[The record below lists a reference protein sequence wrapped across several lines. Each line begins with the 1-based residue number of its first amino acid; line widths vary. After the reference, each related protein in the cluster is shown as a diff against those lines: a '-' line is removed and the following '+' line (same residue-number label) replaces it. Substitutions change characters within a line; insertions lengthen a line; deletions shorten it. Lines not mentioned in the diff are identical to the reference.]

1 MLHTFFQQLEEL
13 STLQHVPTVT
23 GRPQKPQFNMLS
35 TVAGC
40 APHIH
45 TPVSTLVSRCRSR
58 RSRSRVPDPPTATL
72 VVPSLRRSSAREPH
86 ATRACPRALEILLE
100 GIHESSFLR
109 FFRIDPQFGQNR
121 AKPQPRATAHTTK
134 TTFST
139 VAGPRARTTYHI
151 CSNSCW
157 KVSQLPTKTVAGVPN
172 HIWLRPRSR
181 CQGVL

>member
-1 MLHTFFQQLEEL
+1 MFQQLL
-13 STLQHVPTVT
+13 GGLKNHNSTCCQQLLDV
-23 GRPQKPQFNMLS
+23 
-35 TVAGC
+35 
-40 APHIH
+40 
-45 TPVSTLVSRCRSR
+45 
-58 RSRSRVPDPPTATL
+58 PPTSTPQSRLSCPAAAPDGPAPASRTRRPRPSSCPRSDAL
-72 VVPSLRRSSAREPH
+72 VPESRTRHAR
-86 ATRACPRALEILLE
+86 ARALEILLE

-172 HIWLRPRSR
+172 HIS
-181 CQGVL
+181 GFS